1 MSGVLTLKS
10 EVNIK
15 RWGGEKNDF
24 NEVVDDGGGA
34 TAYLAS
40 GLEQEVILT
49 IDCICGQMQPK

>member
-1 MSGVLTLKS
+1 M
-10 EVNIK
+10 
-15 RWGGEKNDF
+15 GGKKNDF

>member
-1 MSGVLTLKS
+1 MG
-10 EVNIK
+10 
-15 RWGGEKNDF
+15 GGEKNDF

-40 GLEQEVILT
+40 GLEQEAILT

>member
-15 RWGGEKNDF
+15 RWEKKNDF

-34 TAYLAS
+34 TAYLPS
-40 GLEQEVILT
+40 GLEQEAILT